1 MAYTL
6 VELGQKYAAHQISDK
21 DLLEEA
27 KQIKLFIPKNT
38 PDDNPEDIIW
48 SNGNGNSWTE
58 LQNELVDTEIMR
70 LSEYSRFYKIVNG
83 LQNNQELIR
92 RAN

>member
-6 VELGQKYAAHQISDK
+6 VELGQKYAAHQITDEE
-21 DLLEEA
+21 LLEEA
-27 KQIKLFIPKNT
+27 KKIKLFMPKKAPT
-38 PDDNPEDIIW
+38 DSPEDIIW

-70 LSEYSRFYKIVNG
+70 LPEYSRFYKIVKS
-83 LQNNQELIR
+83 LQDN
-92 RAN
+92 